1 MESPRKIRLA
11 VLDGER
17 PGENLLGPLREA
29 LKAEASRR
37 GWEFRPQFLR
47 DLRIAPCNGCYGCW
61 IQTPGICVQDDDARP
76 LAAEVIGAHVLAVLT
91 PVTFGCYSSTAKR
104 AIERML
110 PLLSPFFETVGGEVH
125 HTRRYP
131 RFPDYLALGVQR
143 EPDEEGARLFADL
156 ARRNAVNIR
165 SRIHRA
171 GVFPAGKSAEV
182 LRPEISALLDAFGEM
197 K

>member
-1 MESPRKIRLA
+1 MRLA

-17 PGENLLGPLREA
+17 PGENLLAPLRDA
-29 LKAEASRR
+29 LEAEASHR
-37 GWEFRPQFLR
+37 GWDVRMHALR
-47 DLRIAPCNGCYGCW
+47 DLTIAPCNGCFGCW
-61 IQTPGICVQDDDARP
+61 IQTPGVCVVDDDARP
-76 LAAEVIGAHVLAVLT
+76 LAAAVIGSHVLAVLA
-91 PVTFGCYSSTAKR
+91 PVAFGCYGSTAKR

-131 RFPDYLALGVQR
+131 RFPDYLALGIQR
-143 EPDEEGARLFADL
+143 DPNEEGARLFTDL
-156 ARRNAVNIR
+156 VRRNAVNTR
-165 SRIHRA
+165 SRIHRS
-171 GVFPAGKSAEV
+171 GVFPAGKSAEA